1 MALKGQC
8 LKPLKALANLVVGV
22 EGFTLSQAPQ
32 PQTYRVTKEHI
43 KISSY
48 LWALARFLQVKQ
60 LKRVT
65 RGEIIDALSY
75 PNNVIEHLLLTKGME
90 LGLLSRVRTGL
101 YNVDLDMADTLV
113 HRIPLG
119 YAGVTKSIV
128 RGNTYMKEAE
138 ELWSAWN
145 AFVEWHNRGAEP
157 IELPIGAVHVL
168 ERYGIR
174 PFMQTTA
181 PNGTDVFIVDMKDIH
196 LIMDKLTRGP
206 YVFCFNYK
214 EGAKLCAYRK
224 YVLLRYLVVAPPQ

>member
-1 MALKGQC
+1 
-8 LKPLKALANLVVGV
+8 V